1 MEKKNAINYLIDN
14 SDDSYAR
21 WASSVSPK
29 ATLAGLKD
37 MPKTNKLVGHAK
49 EEEMD
54 DDPILSLMVEA
65 RYALHQALVKQ
76 EMTHSALIK
85 IRNRAVAYKKEKA
98 RVWAFV
104 EQNNLLK
111 FTTIGEVVSN
121 RKGR

>member
-1 MEKKNAINYLIDN
+1 MSKNAIDYLIDN
-14 SDDSYAR
+14 SDNSYAR
-21 WASSVSPK
+21 RASSVSPA
-29 ATLAGLKD
+29 ATLSGLKD
-37 MPKTNKLVGHAK
+37 MPKTSKVVAHTK
-49 EEEMD
+49 EEEME
-54 DDPILSLMVEA
+54 DDPILSLLVEA

-76 EMTHSALIK
+76 EMTHNALIK
-85 IRNRAVAYKKEKA
+85 IRNRQIAYKKEKA